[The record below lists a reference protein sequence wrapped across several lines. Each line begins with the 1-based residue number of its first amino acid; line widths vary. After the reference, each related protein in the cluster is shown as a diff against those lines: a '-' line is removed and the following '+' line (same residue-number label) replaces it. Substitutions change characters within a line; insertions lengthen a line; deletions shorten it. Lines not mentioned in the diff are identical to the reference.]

1 MSTIRGISQHET
13 QSFPVKRQLVRTY
26 STTSGEGVEPEC
38 RNSTSDTVFRR
49 SHVASRFSAAM
60 DHIQS
65 RLFMASQRLNDLT
78 GYSGI
83 ESMKREIKAQG
94 IAISGASSD
103 QGHVNR
109 DL

>member
-1 MSTIRGISQHET
+1 
-13 QSFPVKRQLVRTY
+13 
-26 STTSGEGVEPEC
+26 
-38 RNSTSDTVFRR
+38 
-49 SHVASRFSAAM
+49 M
-60 DHIQS
+60 DHVQS

-94 IAISGASSD
+94 IAFSGASSD
-103 QGHVNR
+103 ESLVNS